1 MVNVF
6 TDPPRLPLVAPSVLS
21 ADFARIGEECRQV
34 LDAGA
39 DLLHL
44 DVMDGHFVPNL
55 TMGPDM
61 CRGLRRALPEVFLD
75 VHLMV
80 TDPGMYVEPFAE
92 AGANHLTFHVEVL
105 EPSACVSLA
114 ERIRSLGMTAG
125 LAVNPESDAGP
136 ALEVVDAFDL
146 ALVMSVMPGF
156 SGQSFRPEAM
166 ETTRAMR
173 GILGPGRRVQM
184 DGGIGPE
191 TVGRAAEAGCD
202 VFVAGSAIFGVAP
215 EGRGGVIAHL
225 HGGEGGSRGQGAAA
239 R

>member
-1 MVNVF
+1 MVNIF
-6 TDPPRLPLVAPSVLS
+6 THPPRLPLVAPSVLS

-80 TDPGMYVEPFAE
+80 TDPAMYVEPFAQ
-92 AGANHLTFHVEVL
+92 AGANHLTFHIEVL
-105 EPSACVSLA
+105 DQASCVTLA

-136 ALEVVDAFDL
+136 ALEVADAFDM

-156 SGQSFRPEAM
+156 SGQSFRPEAL

-173 GILGPGRRVQM
+173 GILGPERRVQM
-184 DGGIGPE
+184 DGGIGPG
-191 TVGRAAEAGCD
+191 TVDRASEAGCD
-202 VFVAGSAIFGVAP
+202 VFVAGSAIFDQPAGLRA
-215 EGRGGVIAHL
+215 GVIDRL
-225 HGGEGGSRGQGAAA
+225 HGH
-239 R
+239 